1 MGKSG
6 PDRPGSQKHFL
17 LDSLLKIS
25 VFGKGGP
32 DRPGPTQA
40 RTTEHPDSRAGQ
52 PPNRP
57 GQARTKVR
65 ARFNPR
71 VEQSIFVL
79 AANSLLRVFVL
90 GIHSSG
96 FTP

>member
-1 MGKSG
+1 MARTG
-6 PDRPGSQKHFL
+6 PDPRNISCWVH
-17 LDSLLKIS
+17 SLKFPSL
-25 VFGKGGP
+25 GKGGP

-71 VEQSIFVL
+71 LEQSIFVL

>member
-1 MGKSG
+1 MAKSG

-17 LDSLLKIS
+17 LDSLLKT
-25 VFGKGGP
+25 GGP